1 MPEVRRDSSSKS
13 KTASH
18 EFRSSDYRFVV
29 EKVAIRLKL
38 DYFVLVAIFAI
49 SPFVLAAALRLAV
62 IVSLR
67 ADYLFPYFFS
77 ELAWMYPG
85 VLSVLV
91 TSVLAKRLRNRTVTT
106 LNSVVD
112 YLREPDLF
120 STALSRTFRTRRHWA
135 AATAFASVAIVIQ
148 TILIVFLPPPWWTT
162 WYMSA
167 FAPTVVVAI
176 LTIASTGITYFFA
189 AMMAYFCLSTTHLLF
204 RIAEYFETD
213 TKLERVE
220 GIRFRQIGELSL
232 TVGASWGLGVGLLL
246 AQLAV
251 ASITWMTILQVS
263 VFLVLTITLFLAPL
277 VKTHYLM
284 RDIKERIDKELSDIQ
299 WSRFEELRN
308 LLSATNSSQVRARIT
323 ALAMLLQSLHTY
335 RERIDRIPAWPLNA
349 VILAELSIVI
359 LAQVAAVL
367 LNSLLTGLVRP

>member
-1 MPEVRRDSSSKS
+1 MAK
-13 KTASH
+13 
-18 EFRSSDYRFVV
+18 
-29 EKVAIRLKL
+29 RLRL
-38 DYFVLVAIFAI
+38 NYFVLVAIFAT
-49 SPFVLAAALRLAV
+49 SPFVLAAALRLGV
-62 IVSLR
+62 IVLLR
-67 ADYLFPYFFS
+67 AGYLFPYFFS

-91 TSVLAKRLRNRTVTT
+91 TSVLAKRLRNATVTT
-106 LNSVVD
+106 LNSVID
-112 YLREPDLF
+112 HLREPDMF
-120 STALSRTFRTRRHWA
+120 STGLSRIFSTRHHWVV
-135 AATAFASVAIVIQ
+135 ATAFAIVAVVIE
-148 TILIVFLPPPWWTT
+148 TILIVFFPPPWWTT
-162 WYMSA
+162 WYASA
-167 FAPTVVVAI
+167 FAPTVVLAI

-189 AMMAYFCLSTTHLLF
+189 AMMAYFCLCAAHLSF
-204 RIAEYFETD
+204 SIAKYFKTD

-232 TVGASWGLGVGLLL
+232 TVGASWVLGVGLLL

-251 ASITWMTILQVS
+251 ASSTWLTVLQVS

-284 RDIKERIDKELSDIQ
+284 TDIKERIDKELSDIQ

-308 LLSATNSSQVRARIT
+308 LLSASNPSQVRDSIT
-323 ALAMLLQSLHTY
+323 ALAMLLQGLHTY

-349 VILAELSIVI
+349 VILAELSIAI
-359 LAQVAAVL
+359 LAQLLAVL